1 MDLFLRFNSLGFR
14 VCARLLITLGLVK
27 LCHLINP
34 LLVLTFDLKLELEL
48 VKHPGDPCCGDGRV
62 GLDKIQIAVDLFRRG
77 SRPGVLGTAG
87 RMAA

>member
-1 MDLFLRFNSLGFR
+1 MDLFIRFNSLGFR

-34 LLVLTFDLKLELEL
+34 LLVLSFDLKFEFELM
-48 VKHPGDPCCGDGRV
+48 KHPGDLCCGDGRI

-77 SRPGVLGTAG
+77 SRPGVFGTAG
-87 RMAA
+87 WMAA